1 VAGVFAPVNETTV
14 KVLGERRLKLMREL
28 GTTVIASQTVAETIK
43 KMKIVF
49 DEQTKD
55 ITFTLFYMVEK
66 GVLKL
71 KGSTG
76 FKDQQLNKFL
86 PETVILNNIFFFSLL
101 KIIRFQNLKTIS
113 KTKVFNDASKTFIRN
128 IFRDWNWS
136 FKKT

>member
-1 VAGVFAPVNETTV
+1 
-14 KVLGERRLKLMREL
+14 MREL

-86 PETVILNNIFFFSLL
+86 PETVILNNIFQAETFNYELQESFINQSQRLVKDLDIKFGFFPG
-101 KIIRFQNLKTIS
+101 
-113 KTKVFNDASKTFIRN
+113 
-128 IFRDWNWS
+128 
-136 FKKT
+136 KKYDKLI

>member
-49 DEQTKD
+49 DEKTKD

-86 PETVILNNIFFFSLL
+86 PETVILNKLSIMNYKNHL
-101 KIIRFQNLKTIS
+101 
-113 KTKVFNDASKTFIRN
+113 
-128 IFRDWNWS
+128 
-136 FKKT
+136 